1 MANTKTWPDPDT
13 HFNGQGRKD
22 MQSVYLL
29 SPSTNKS
36 VEPQSDLGGLNDF
49 HLVSAA
55 SNNANN
61 IKNAGG
67 KVYGYDIYNTN
78 AAVRYVKLYNK
89 ATAPAPATDNA
100 LLIRT
105 IGIPPNGTKALH
117 IAAGMAG
124 FVNGI
129 GLATTTGSSDTDNTS
144 VAAGDLIIE
153 IDWK

>member
-1 MANTKTWPDPDT
+1 MSNSKIWPDPDQ
-13 HFNGQGRKD
+13 HFTGQGRND
-22 MQSVYLL
+22 VQGVYML
-29 SPSTNKS
+29 SPTAQKPI
-36 VEPQSDLGGLNDF
+36 EPQSDLGGLNDF

-55 SNNANN
+55 TNNATN

-105 IGIPPNGTKALH
+105 IGIPPSGKAVLH
-117 IAAGMAG
+117 IAAGLAG
-124 FVNGI
+124 FTNGI

-144 VAAGDLIIE
+144 VGAGDLIIE